1 MTSDTTTI
9 GAGTPSPS
17 TPLLAAL
24 RTLERS
30 FRQRAAHRESEYR
43 RTGNH
48 GAHLIGVH
56 VGMCAD
62 DLRDLLKRH
71 TANAAGQVAAK
82 QYPAP
87 ACSPIQSGGGK

>member
-1 MTSDTTTI
+1 MNDKRKRRVSVPSDT
-9 GAGTPSPS
+9 
-17 TPLLAAL
+17 LLADL

-43 RTGNH
+43 RTDNH

-56 VGMCAD
+56 VGLCAD

-71 TANAAGQVAAK
+71 TANVRLQGCAK
-82 QYPAP
+82 AHTLQGVVRP
-87 ACSPIQSGGGK
+87 SESGGIQ

>member
-1 MTSDTTTI
+1 MSKPRSRRVSVPSD
-9 GAGTPSPS
+9 A
-17 TPLLAAL
+17 LLADL

-43 RTGNH
+43 RTDNH

-71 TANAAGQVAAK
+71 TANKA
-82 QYPAP
+82 
-87 ACSPIQSGGGK
+87 ISGFESKP